1 MVRALR
7 KKFSAK
13 EAVGR
18 HRLGGRGGSLAGLVG
33 PNGAGK
39 TTSLSM
45 MTGLLRPDS
54 NPSALFLDEPLEGV
68 DPVSGD
74 VIRQRTRGLNGGGG
88 AGV

>member
-1 MVRALR
+1 
-7 KKFSAK
+7 
-13 EAVGR
+13 
-18 HRLGGRGGSLAGLVG
+18 
-33 PNGAGK
+33 
-39 TTSLSM
+39 M